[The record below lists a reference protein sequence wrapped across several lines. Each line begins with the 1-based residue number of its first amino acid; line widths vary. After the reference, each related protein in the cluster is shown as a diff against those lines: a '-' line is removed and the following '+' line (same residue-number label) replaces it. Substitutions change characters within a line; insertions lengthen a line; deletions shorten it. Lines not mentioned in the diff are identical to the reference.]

1 MIRRPPGST
10 RTDTLF
16 PYSTLFRSITVL
28 TIEQTTAL
36 EANLLSGNVDMIAG
50 ELGLTLDQALAFEK
64 RHGDD
69 YQVIYEPSLLYEHID
84 LMLDNPILQ
93 DKRVRQAL
101 VYAIDRGT
109 INQRLFEGRQPV
121 AHSGASPLARSEEHT
136 SELQSLMSIS
146 YDVFSLQK

>member
-64 RHGDD
+64 RPGDD
-69 YQVIYEPSLLYEHID
+69 YHVIDEPSLLYEHID
-84 LMLDNPILQ
+84 LLIDNLFLP
-93 DKRVRQAL
+93 DTRVRQAQ
-101 VYAIDRGT
+101 V
-109 INQRLFEGRQPV
+109 
-121 AHSGASPLARSEEHT
+121 HARSEEPR
-136 SELQSLMSIS
+136 SGKECGSR
-146 YDVFSLQK
+146 

>member
-84 LMLDNPILQ
+84 LMLDNPTLQ
-93 DKRVRQAL
+93 DKREIGSAHVCTPVTNAHI
-101 VYAIDRGT
+101 VC
-109 INQRLFEGRQPV
+109 RLLLEKNKTP
-121 AHSGASPLARSEEHT
+121 HT
-136 SELQSLMSIS
+136 TETR
-146 YDVFSLQK
+146 K

>member
-64 RHGDD
+64 RPGED
-69 YQVIYEPSLLYEHID
+69 YPVIYEPSLLYEHID
-84 LMLDNPILQ
+84 LMLDNPIPQ
-93 DKRVRQAL
+93 DKRFRPAL
-101 VYAIDRGT
+101 VSALHRET
-109 INQRLFEGRQPV
+109 INPRLFAGRQTV
-121 AHSGASPLARSEEHT
+121 APSASPPPAWVNNADDTKNPHS
-136 SELQSLMSIS
+136 
-146 YDVFSLQK
+146 